1 MGALTKKEAQAVST
15 EVVHQAGQEE
25 ILASDILIPKLLLMQ
40 GLSELVNAR
49 KAAQGDMVKSTTGE
63 IVGGPDKPAEFIP
76 LTFFNQWILQE
87 KVGNKYE
94 FRGVEPMTAAN
105 ADLPWDFQ
113 QDGTQWKRVK
123 SINVYALL
131 PGDIARE
138 REAKKLAQKT
148 GEMPDPNTALMPVLV
163 SFRST
168 SYKAGQAIVTHFAR
182 AKKYNLPGYVSTM
195 KLKCRQDK
203 NDLGTFYVF
212 DVEQG
217 SKASKED
224 QEVASEWYK
233 LLATSK
239 VRVDDSDLESGP
251 SATMSGNSQ
260 Y

>member
-1 MGALTKKEAQAVST
+1 MGAMTKKEASAVST
-15 EVVHQAGQEE
+15 QVVHQAGNEE

-40 GLSELVNAR
+40 GLSDMVNSR
-49 KAAQGDMVKSTTGE
+49 LAAQGDLVKSTTKE
-63 IVGGPDKPAEFIP
+63 IVGSPDKPVEFIP

-87 KVGNKYE
+87 KVGSKYE

-105 ADLPWDFQ
+105 ADLPWDFT

-131 PGDIARE
+131 PGDIVKE
-138 REAKKLAQKT
+138 RDAKKLAQKT
-148 GEMPDPNTALMPVLV
+148 GEMPDPNTALMPVLI

-168 SYKAGQAIVTHFAR
+168 SYKAGQAVVTHFAR
-182 AKKYNLPGYVSTM
+182 AKKYQLPGYVSTM

-203 NDLGTFYVF
+203 NDMGTFYVF

-217 SKASKED
+217 GKASPDD

-239 VRVDDSDLESGP
+239 VRVDDSDLESEPRAQMTGK
-251 SATMSGNSQ
+251 SQ